1 MVPAAAALLPPLG
14 ARRRLQN
21 TVQVRKGKSGPPG
34 VHVMLLKNEGKIETL
49 LRGRGAKRV
58 NSQPA
63 ELRRELFTQEGSG
76 ARREGGTAGFGESKR
91 REM

>member
-1 MVPAAAALLPPLG
+1 
-14 ARRRLQN
+14 
-21 TVQVRKGKSGPPG
+21 
-34 VHVMLLKNEGKIETL
+34 MLLKNEGKIETF
-49 LRGRGAKRV
+49 LRGRETERV

-76 ARREGGTAGFGESKR
+76 ARRDRGTAGFGESKR